1 MKKLIVLLL
10 LSLLILSDKF
20 TGISEWGEKSFRKL
34 MEEKWARAVFDLEE
48 EEAIAVFGEESEEF
62 FL

>member
-1 MKKLIVLLL
+1 MKKRIVFLL

-20 TGISEWGEKSFRKL
+20 TGISEWGEKCFRRL
-34 MEEKWARAVFDLEE
+34 MEEKWAREVFDLEE